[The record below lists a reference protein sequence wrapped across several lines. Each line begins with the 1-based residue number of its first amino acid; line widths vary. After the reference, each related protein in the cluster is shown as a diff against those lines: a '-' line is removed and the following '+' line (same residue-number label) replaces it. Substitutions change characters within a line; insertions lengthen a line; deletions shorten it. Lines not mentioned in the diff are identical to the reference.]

1 MKRLTPLMFGLAMAF
16 GMSGAAMAQGAPG
29 GAPDQGGA
37 PQGGGAPDAGGA
49 PQGGGAP
56 DAGGAPPAQGGGMP
70 GEQQAADFDDE
81 DIQTFAEVQP
91 EIEEIREDYASQLQ
105 DADDPERAAELQ
117 NEAGQKMVD
126 TVTDAGLEVET
137 YNNIAIA
144 LQSDAEL
151 REDVESRM

>member
-29 GAPDQGGA
+29 GAPDQGA

-56 DAGGAPPAQGGGMP
+56 DAGGAPPAQGGMP

-81 DIQTFAEVQP
+81 DIQTFADVQP
-91 EIEEIREDYASQLQ
+91 EIESIRQEYADRLQ
-105 DADDPERAAELQ
+105 EADDPEQAAELQ
-117 NEAGQKMVD
+117 NEAGEKMVD
-126 TVTDAGLEVET
+126 TVTDAGLDVET

-151 REDVESRM
+151 RERVESKM

>member
-56 DAGGAPPAQGGGMP
+56 DAGGAPPAQGGMP